1 MRRGVGSDYD
11 DEREVVEI
19 YVHAETAKAVLVS
32 VDGDDEESTWLPKSL
47 VDTEDGRPFR
57 RGSVTSILAPR
68 WLLER
73 EGLF

>member
-11 DEREVVEI
+11 DQEVVEI

-57 RGSVTSILAPR
+57 LGSVTAILAPR